1 MTFSTFKRLAICVA
15 IAAAPTVVIAQATAP
30 APANQTGDSA
40 PAKVLNDNSAKPPS
54 ANTAGNPSS
63 DRERA
68 IAACDKLPPEQQAPC
83 RAKADKEY
91 GPASQGSEK
100 SQKSGTQ

>member
-1 MTFSTFKRLAICVA
+1 MTFSTLKRLAVCLA
-15 IAAAPTVVIAQATAP
+15 IAAAPTVVVAQATAP
-30 APANQTGDSA
+30 VPANQTGDSA
-40 PAKVLNDNSAKPPS
+40 PAKVLNDSSAKPPS
-54 ANTAGNPSS
+54 ANTAGNPLS
-63 DRERA
+63 DRERT
-68 IAACDKLPPEQQAPC
+68 IAACDKLPAEQQAPC

>member
-1 MTFSTFKRLAICVA
+1 MTFSTFKRLAVCLA
-15 IAAAPTVVIAQATAP
+15 IAAAPTVVAAQATAP
-30 APANQTGDSA
+30 APANQTPDSA

-54 ANTAGNPSS
+54 ANTMGNPSS

-68 IAACDKLPPEQQAPC
+68 IAACDKLPTEQQAPC

-91 GPASQGSEK
+91 GPAGQGSEK
-100 SQKSGTQ
+100 TQKSGTQ